1 MLCNAGGEA
10 IAPSYHRELR
20 GCSMQTAPKQQAPH
34 EDLYFEG
41 HTIEATEDFLVR
53 AYTKM
58 SISAGEGEQPTAR
71 IDRRWLGPVNYDEIE
86 LDFHMS
92 YDAAPLG
99 KICLCRVHEGR
110 IEENFIREAADV
122 FAPGDVTLLSPPEL
136 PYSGRVCEATYD
148 LTMFDT
154 TLLDRVAAPERGRT
168 AGPVRLLDHRPVSAQ
183 AKQQLNAAI
192 EFVRAIVH
200 SGGPEPTRLVASTTA
215 SMLAATVLAA
225 FPSTAADE
233 PTPSDRNA
241 AKPPLLRRAAAF
253 IESNADADIAL
264 ADIAESI
271 HVTPRAL
278 QYMFRRHLDM
288 TPMEYLRRVRLD
300 HAHRELVNADPGG
313 ATVQI
318 IAARWGFAHTGRF
331 ASMYREAYGRN
342 PSDTLR
348 A

>member
-1 MLCNAGGEA
+1 
-10 IAPSYHRELR
+10 
-20 GCSMQTAPKQQAPH
+20 MQTATSHQALH
-34 EDLYFEG
+34 FEG
-41 HTIEATEDFLVR
+41 HTLEATEDFLVR

-58 SISAGEGEQPTAR
+58 SITAGEGERAAAR
-71 IDRRWLGPVNYDEIE
+71 IDRRWLGPVNYDELR

-99 KICLCRVHEGR
+99 KICLCRVHEGC
-110 IEENFIREAADV
+110 IEEDFIGEPQDV

-154 TLLDRVAAPERGRT
+154 TLLDRVAAPERGRA
-168 AGPVRLLDHRPVSAQ
+168 AGPLRLLDHRPVSAQ
-183 AKQQLNAAI
+183 AEQQLNAAI
-192 EFVRAIVH
+192 EFVRTVVH
-200 SGGPEPTRLVASTTA
+200 SDGPEPTRLVASTTA

-225 FPSTAADE
+225 FPTNAATE
-233 PTPSDRNA
+233 PTSADRNE
-241 AKPPLLRRAAAF
+241 AKPPLVRRAASY
-253 IESNADADIAL
+253 IESNADSDIAL

-288 TPMEYLRRVRLD
+288 TPMEYVRRVRMD
-300 HAHRELVNADPGG
+300 HAHRELVKADPGDT
-313 ATVQI
+313 TVQI
-318 IAARWGFAHTGRF
+318 VAARWGFAHTGRF

>member
-1 MLCNAGGEA
+1 
-10 IAPSYHRELR
+10 
-20 GCSMQTAPKQQAPH
+20 MQTATSHQALH
-34 EDLYFEG
+34 FEG
-41 HTIEATEDFLVR
+41 HTLEATEDFLVR

-58 SISAGEGEQPTAR
+58 SITAGEGERAAAR
-71 IDRRWLGPVNYDEIE
+71 IDRRWLGPVNYDELR

-99 KICLCRVHEGR
+99 KICLCRVHEGC
-110 IEENFIREAADV
+110 IEEDFIGEPQDV

-154 TLLDRVAAPERGRT
+154 TLLDRVAAPERGR
-168 AGPVRLLDHRPVSAQ
+168 AAAPLRLLDHRPVSAQ
-183 AKQQLNAAI
+183 AEQQLNAAI
-192 EFVRAIVH
+192 EFVRTVVH
-200 SGGPEPTRLVASTTA
+200 SDGPEPTRLVASTTA

-225 FPSTAADE
+225 FPTNAATE
-233 PTPSDRNA
+233 PTSADRNE
-241 AKPPLLRRAAAF
+241 AKPPLVRRAASY
-253 IESNADADIAL
+253 IESNADSDIAL

-288 TPMEYLRRVRLD
+288 TPMEYVRRVRMD
-300 HAHRELVNADPGG
+300 HAHRELVKADPGDT
-313 ATVQI
+313 TVQI
-318 IAARWGFAHTGRF
+318 VAARWGFAHTGRF